1 MGSSLLKT
9 MFMGGSVL
17 GLAGTAQA
25 QLVIGTAPLQSTN
38 PADTNNGIWHV
49 DVTTG
54 VSTQLYS
61 DVGAWGMTSD
71 NNGRIWFTSND
82 GGLYSF
88 LLGDAAPMFHATVNP
103 TEPLPS
109 NETLQGLA
117 FVDDTLYGWEILD
130 SANNPGVHSGLYT
143 LDPLTGTRTYI
154 GDINESS
161 NIAGIDADPATGI
174 VYGVNDA
181 TRMLATIDLTT
192 GASTDFAPYP
202 AGRTDIDGLAA
213 GNGKLYLVEDQNEP
227 IHVFDIA
234 SGTYDAPIPTPFVN
248 SDIFSGAAFIVPEPG
263 SLAPLMVIGAVL
275 LRRRR

>member
-1 MGSSLLKT
+1 MGSNSLKT
-9 MFMGGSVL
+9 LFVCGCVL
-17 GLAGTAQA
+17 GGAGRAPA

-61 DVGAWGMTSD
+61 DIGAWGMTSD
-71 NNGRIWFTSND
+71 DTGRVWFTSND

-88 LLGDAAPMFHATVNP
+88 DLGDAAPTFHATVNP

-130 SANNPGVHSGLYT
+130 SNNNPGVHSGLYS
-143 LDPLTGTRTYI
+143 LDTLTGTRTYI

-181 TRMLATIDLTT
+181 TRMLATIDLVT

-202 AGRTDIDGLAA
+202 VGRTDIDGLAA

-234 SGTYDAPIPTPFVN
+234 SGTYDAPIPTPFAN

-263 SLAPLMVIGAVL
+263 SLSLLVLCGVVL
-275 LRRRR
+275 LCRRR